1 MTRTD
6 LALYVAIGAAVAAGV
21 LLILVAYLLVLLRR
35 LRRDQRLLVGGDTSD
50 LVEYAVGLLA
60 RVEQVER
67 RADAVEGSVQATTGR
82 VEGCFQRHSLL
93 RYDALEGSGG
103 KQSAT
108 IAVMDATGSG
118 LVLSAIQGRD
128 YARIY
133 VKEIRDGES
142 DVELSPEERR
152 AVEQAAS
159 TPSG

>member
-1 MTRTD
+1 MSRADT
-6 LALYVAIGAAVAAGV
+6 ALYVAIAAAAAAGV
-21 LLILVAYLLVLLRR
+21 LLLCMLYLVVKVRR
-35 LRRDQRLLVGGDTSD
+35 LRRDQRLIVGSDTHD

-60 RVEQVER
+60 RVEEVER
-67 RADAVEGSVQATTGR
+67 RATEVEQRVVATTAR
-82 VEGCFQRHSLL
+82 VNGCFQRRALL

-118 LVLSAIQGRD
+118 IVLSAIQGRD

-133 VKEIRDGES
+133 VKDVRQGES

-152 AVEQAAS
+152 AVEQA
-159 TPSG
+159 SGRA

>member
-1 MTRTD
+1 MAFY
-6 LALYVAIGAAVAAGV
+6 LAIAAAALAVILAIMV
-21 LLILVAYLLVLLRR
+21 IWLLVSVRR
-35 LRRDQRLLVGGDTSD
+35 LRANQRLVVNGNTHD

-60 RVEQVER
+60 RVEACESR
-67 RADAVEGSVQATTGR
+67 FGAVENATGAAIGR
-82 VEGCFQRHSLL
+82 IDSCFQRRSLL

-108 IAVMDATGSG
+108 IALTDAGGSG

-133 VKEIRDGES
+133 IKDVREGES

-152 AVEQAAS
+152 ALDVAAGE
-159 TPSG
+159 P